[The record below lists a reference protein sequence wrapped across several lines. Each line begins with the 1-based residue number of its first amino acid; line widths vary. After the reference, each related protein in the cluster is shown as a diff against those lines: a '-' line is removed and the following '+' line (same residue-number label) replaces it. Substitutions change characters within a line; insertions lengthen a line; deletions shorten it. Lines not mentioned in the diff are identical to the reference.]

1 MPPADKPTPPD
12 KREQIH
18 RAQLSLVRPRSA
30 PGCSTPG
37 PGGSAR
43 PRPSAPDAAPHRSV
57 RAALAALHPGFASSS
72 VAAPRLPPM
81 AIELTT
87 DQARYIARM
96 RSGWPDADIR
106 VHQRPWGVIVE
117 VRRSGRTIA
126 LVAFDA
132 DGGVHRDAPLRR
144 AA

>member
-1 MPPADKPTPPD
+1 MAFSVVTDT
-12 KREQIH
+12 
-18 RAQLSLVRPRSA
+18 
-30 PGCSTPG
+30 
-37 PGGSAR
+37 
-43 PRPSAPDAAPHRSV
+43 DA
-57 RAALAALHPGFASSS
+57 
-72 VAAPRLPPM
+72 M

-106 VHQRPWGVIVE
+106 VHQRTWGVIVE
-117 VRRSGRTIA
+117 VRRAARTIS

-132 DGGVHRDAPLRR
+132 DGGVHRDEPLRR

>member
-1 MPPADKPTPPD
+1 
-12 KREQIH
+12 
-18 RAQLSLVRPRSA
+18 
-30 PGCSTPG
+30 
-37 PGGSAR
+37 
-43 PRPSAPDAAPHRSV
+43 
-57 RAALAALHPGFASSS
+57 
-72 VAAPRLPPM
+72 M

-96 RSGWPDADIR
+96 RAGWPDAEIR

-117 VRRSGRTIA
+117 VCRTDRTIA

-132 DGGVHRDAPLRR
+132 DGGIQRDTPLRS